1 MEQIPPEECASKLF
15 EAVHL
20 FINYSVQDY
29 ISRGIIQANEKPRFM
44 RELWGQLDSF
54 SDRGGDI
61 MKAEFIAHLCNIV
74 ALTEREAIDLTTE
87 YIKRCEKLERNRY

>member
-1 MEQIPPEECASKLF
+1 MEQIPPEECTSKLF

-44 RELWGQLDSF
+44 RELWGQLEQSALKKTAL
-54 SDRGGDI
+54 STIKPPHPLVLRLNRGSNATNSR
-61 MKAEFIAHLCNIV
+61 K
-74 ALTEREAIDLTTE
+74 
-87 YIKRCEKLERNRY
+87 

>member
-1 MEQIPPEECASKLF
+1 MDQITPEEYAGKLL

-44 RELWGQLDSF
+44 RELWGQLEQSALENNRTF
-54 SDRGGDI
+54 NN
-61 MKAEFIAHLCNIV
+61 KATASTYFTFE
-74 ALTEREAIDLTTE
+74 
-87 YIKRCEKLERNRY
+87 

>member
-1 MEQIPPEECASKLF
+1 MDQITPEEYAGKLL

-44 RELWGQLDSF
+44 RELWGQLEQSALENKPPRPLVLRLN
-54 SDRGGDI
+54 RGSYATNSR
-61 MKAEFIAHLCNIV
+61 K
-74 ALTEREAIDLTTE
+74 
-87 YIKRCEKLERNRY
+87 

>member
-1 MEQIPPEECASKLF
+1 MDQITPEEYAGKLL

-44 RELWGQLDSF
+44 RELWGQLEQSGLENNRTF
-54 SDRGGDI
+54 NN
-61 MKAEFIAHLCNIV
+61 KATASACFTFE
-74 ALTEREAIDLTTE
+74 
-87 YIKRCEKLERNRY
+87 

>member
-44 RELWGQLDSF
+44 RELWGS
-54 SDRGGDI
+54 
-61 MKAEFIAHLCNIV
+61 
-74 ALTEREAIDLTTE
+74 
-87 YIKRCEKLERNRY
+87 

>member
-1 MEQIPPEECASKLF
+1 MEQITPEECTSKLF

-44 RELWGQLDSF
+44 RELWGRLEQSALEKNRTF
-54 SDRGGDI
+54 NN
-61 MKAEFIAHLCNIV
+61 KATASTCFTFE
-74 ALTEREAIDLTTE
+74 
-87 YIKRCEKLERNRY
+87 

>member
-1 MEQIPPEECASKLF
+1 MEQITPEECASKLL

-44 RELWGQLDSF
+44 RELWGQLEQYIQAA
-54 SDRGGDI
+54 G
-61 MKAEFIAHLCNIV
+61 FIF
-74 ALTEREAIDLTTE
+74 RPWG
-87 YIKRCEKLERNRY
+87 RYYKG